1 MATILDLDGNPVY
14 LAKSEAMHQQ
24 GGIETV
30 WKKTEDE
37 ASSGGASSVT
47 PQASTP
53 SSPPPQRSS
62 SPRSAAVIGA
72 SILVKGDIEGGEDLT
87 IQGRVEGKVRLQ
99 KNHVSVGQGGFLK
112 GDIHGKSVHV
122 EGEVRGN
129 LYGSQEVILRAS
141 GVVQGNIV
149 SPRVTLENGSRFKG
163 SIDMEG
169 ATAEEAAPRPAAAVP
184 SKAPSEPAK
193 SEPGS
198 GNGGAGAKGSSEA
211 AKGSEPAKPSDKAT
225 PAGAR

>member
-1 MATILDLDGNPVY
+1 M
-14 LAKSEAMHQQ
+14 
-24 GGIETV
+24 

-37 ASSGGASSVT
+37 AGTGAAA
-47 PQASTP
+47 PASAPTTQP
-53 SSPPPQRSS
+53 SPSPPRSSPTHT
-62 SPRSAAVIGA
+62 AAVIGS

-112 GDIHGKSVHV
+112 GDVHGKSVHV

-129 LYGSQEVILRAS
+129 LYGSQEVILRTS

-169 ATAEEAAPRPAAAVP
+169 ATAEDTQARSATPGKGRNDAPSSDVRNRPEAASKDAKDAGSAKGPDKAATA
-184 SKAPSEPAK
+184 
-193 SEPGS
+193 
-198 GNGGAGAKGSSEA
+198 GAG
-211 AKGSEPAKPSDKAT
+211 
-225 PAGAR
+225 